1 MSSASETGSLGVLS
15 KKGVSEH
22 IESASGSILL
32 ELAIV
37 VPTYNEKSNVVEVLG
52 ALEKALRGVRWEVVF
67 VDDDSPDGTA
77 SQVREFAL
85 RESRVRVLQRVG
97 RRGLSSACIEGMLST
112 AAPYVAVMDAD
123 MQHDESILPQM
134 LSLLKERQLDLVIA
148 SRLVGDGSMG
158 EMEQKRVLLS
168 SVGSRLSRF
177 VCRCELSDAM
187 SGFFIINRS
196 FLNEVVHRLSGVGF
210 KILVDLVASSPR
222 PVRCAEVP
230 YRFRP
235 RRHGKSKLDIQIE
248 LEYLYLLLDKIIGNI
263 VPTRFVLFAVVGFIG
278 LLLHLTVLGLCY
290 LRFGTTFV
298 GAQAAGTLVAMACN
312 FLLNNIITFRDL
324 RLRGWRLLSGFLKFF
339 AACLVGAIT
348 NVSFAGFLHNSGLPW
363 YLAGV
368 SGLAVGSVWNY
379 GASSVFTW
387 HRTRSRP
394 AVSSS
399 AASFSINKGPKQGS
413 PHDVGGSGVAG

>member
-1 MSSASETGSLGVLS
+1 MSTAGEIESLGLLA
-15 KKGVSEH
+15 KKDRPGDLQAS
-22 IESASGSILL
+22 SGSILL

-37 VPTYNEKSNVVEVLG
+37 IPTYNEKSNVTEVLG
-52 ALEKALRGVRWEVVF
+52 ALEKALRGVYWEVIF

-85 RESRVRVLQRVG
+85 HDSRVRILQRVG
-97 RRGLSSACIEGMLST
+97 RRGLSSACIEGMLAT
-112 AAPYVAVMDAD
+112 AAPYIAVMDAD

-134 LSLLKERQLDLVIA
+134 FSLLKEKQLDLVIA

-158 EMEQKRVLLS
+158 EMERKRVFLS

-177 VCRCELSDAM
+177 VCRCDLSDAM
-187 SGFFIINRS
+187 SGFFIVSRS

-222 PVRCAEVP
+222 PVRCSEVP

-263 VPTRFVLFAVVGFIG
+263 VPTRFVLFALVGFVG
-278 LLLHLTVLGLCY
+278 LLLHLAVLGLCY

-298 GAQAAGTLVAMACN
+298 EAQAAGTLIAMACN
-312 FLLNNIITFRDL
+312 FLLNNTITFRDL

-348 NVSFAGFLHNSGLPW
+348 NVSFAGFLHNAGLPW
-363 YLAGV
+363 YLAGIF
-368 SGLAVGSVWNY
+368 GLAVGSVWNY

-387 HRTRSRP
+387 HRARFRP
-394 AVSSS
+394 ADAFSAGSSS
-399 AASFSINKGPKQGS
+399 ASKALAQSA
-413 PHDVGGSGVAG
+413 PHDVGRRGGAE